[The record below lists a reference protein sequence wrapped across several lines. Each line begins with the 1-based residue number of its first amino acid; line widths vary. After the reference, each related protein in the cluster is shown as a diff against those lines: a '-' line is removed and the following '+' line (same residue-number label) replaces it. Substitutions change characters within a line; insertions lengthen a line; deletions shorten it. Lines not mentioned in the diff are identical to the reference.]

1 VDTVKT
7 FEATVIAAAEAEFLR
22 DLSDTS
28 LLALAGDRLGAEWS
42 GSQLSA
48 VRVRQLLLEPGRV
61 ADKDA
66 VWRHL
71 VARAR
76 KFGGVWT
83 LAAVGMA
90 APMLKRTAAIA
101 AERFE
106 GMRKD
111 DLAAEVLAGFLEHL
125 AVMDLER
132 PGVHVRLRWATWRA
146 VVKAGCNE
154 AGTAVPNGCATS
166 MPPQLPLSHPDVVLA
181 RAQHSGVITSAEA
194 DLIGMTRLDEVSLT
208 EAAECLGITAN
219 AAKIRR
225 QKAEARLVAFLTGQP
240 IPARKDLKYTR
251 TRSARPTALAA
262 A

>member
-1 VDTVKT
+1 MGTIKT
-7 FEATVIAAAEAEFLR
+7 FETTVLAAAEGEFLR
-22 DLSDTS
+22 ALSDTRQ
-28 LLALAGDRLGAEWS
+28 LALAGDLLGAEWS
-42 GSQLSA
+42 GTELSA
-48 VRVRQLLLEPGRV
+48 AAARQLLLEPGRI

-76 KFGGVWT
+76 EAGGVWT

-101 AERFE
+101 AERFG

-125 AVMDLER
+125 AGMDLER
-132 PGVHVRLRWATWRA
+132 PGICVRLRWATWRA
-146 VVKAGCNE
+146 VVKAGSAE
-154 AGTAVPNGCATS
+154 AAAPVPHDNATS

-181 RAQHSGVITSAEA
+181 RAELAGVITSAEA
-194 DLIGMTRLDEVSLT
+194 DLIGMTRLDEVSLA
-208 EAAECLGITAN
+208 EAAECLGVTAN

-225 QKAEARLVAFLTGQP
+225 QKGEARLVAFLTGQP
-240 IPARKDLKYTR
+240 IPARKDLKHAR
-251 TRSARPTALAA
+251 TRSAQVTAPAMA
-262 A
+262 